1 MRRLLTLA
9 ALLTGFALAQT
20 PDSAGNGNSELPEST
35 IPSATLTCQVAAPSW
50 AGLCF
55 VEKPLYT
62 LGGFAVTV
70 GVEAR
75 AAYSGQLDGHLA
87 GYVTL
92 SYQWDRGFAWVDLRT
107 PEVAPAIGTS
117 DALRFGVSIQI
128 GGL

>member
-1 MRRLLTLA
+1 MLRRLLLLV

-20 PDSAGNGNSELPEST
+20 PDNPEGAPPQN
-35 IPSATLTCQVAAPSW
+35 PSATLTCQVDAPSW

-55 VEKPLYT
+55 VEKPLYQ

-75 AAYSGQLDGHLA
+75 AVFSQPVDGHLA
-87 GYVTL
+87 GYLTV
-92 SYQWDRGFAWVDLRT
+92 SYQWPRGFAWLDLRT
-107 PEVAPAIGTS
+107 PKVAPIIGTS
-117 DALRFGVSIQI
+117 DSIRFGVSIQI

>member
-1 MRRLLTLA
+1 MLRRLLLLA
-9 ALLTGFALAQT
+9 ALLTGFAAAQT
-20 PDSAGNGNSELPEST
+20 PDNPEGAPST
-35 IPSATLTCQVAAPSW
+35 NPSATLTCQVAAPSW

-75 AAYSGQLDGHLA
+75 AAYSQALDGHVA
-87 GYVTL
+87 GYVSV
-92 SYQWDRGFAWVDLRT
+92 SYQWPRGFAWVDLRT

-117 DALRFGVSIQI
+117 DALRFGVSVQI
-128 GGL
+128 GGR

>member
-9 ALLTGFALAQT
+9 ALLGGFALAQT

-35 IPSATLTCQVAAPSW
+35 IPSVTLTCQVAAPSW

-75 AAYSGQLDGHLA
+75 AAYSQALDGHVA
-87 GYVTL
+87 GYVSV
-92 SYQWDRGFAWVDLRT
+92 SYQWPRGFAWVDLRT

-117 DALRFGVSIQI
+117 DALRFGVSVQI
-128 GGL
+128 GGR